1 MFPDKKPN
9 EEPIKDELDETS
21 NLPQD
26 KIFDNKY
33 EQTEFQG
40 PDTNFTLSSQYN
52 HGKDFMDSLEYDMS
66 YDVVLTVLEKS
77 KFIKYNK
84 PDSDGQYKKLNK
96 MQINE
101 VYSYVLAK
109 LPNFPRVQIFSIVQ
123 DYFDVNS
130 NKFYDSLS
138 NTFKKELIDE
148 LRSDGNL
155 REKTGGPLF

>member
-1 MFPDKKPN
+1 MFPSKKPKK
-9 EEPIKDELDETS
+9 EKTKDELDEAT
-21 NLPQD
+21 NLPKD

-33 EQTEFQG
+33 EQTAFEG
-40 PDTNFTLSSQYN
+40 PDTNFTLSSSYN
-52 HGKDFMDSLEYDMS
+52 TGKDFIDSLEYEMS
-66 YDVVLTVLEKS
+66 YDVVMDVLEKS
-77 KFIKYNK
+77 KFTKYNK
-84 PDSDGQYKKLNK
+84 PDSEGQYKKLNK

-101 VYSYVLAK
+101 VYSYVIVK

-148 LRSDGNL
+148 LRGDGNL
-155 REKTGGPLF
+155 REKTKGPLF